1 MPKYL
6 TLILRIT
13 RAGGIMLTNWFPLVL
28 IYIMT
33 NSTSKI
39 LQKFIIRNEKIDDI
53 AFCIAFM
60 FGSGLLTLPLIVFEP
75 VRLPTEPKA
84 WIAFIVSCIG
94 YTYYM
99 SVYFYCM
106 KRLEISQVETIGT
119 SRSIWMMVIGIIAFG
134 EVITL
139 SKVIGI
145 CLIIAA
151 IILVYARKGALIGL
165 EKNHLLVLSYA
176 IVISICYALDKY
188 ALGYFSLVLFQVLI
202 FTIPAIIIAIIF
214 PASAKKII
222 PMFKTKRNT
231 VLMLICFFVQ
241 AVSVLA
247 LYRAYQIGGQ
257 LSIVGPIAQTTTV
270 VTITAGI
277 LILREYWNIK
287 RKIIGILL
295 ALLGVIFLRFLS
307 F

>member
-1 MPKYL
+1 
-6 TLILRIT
+6 
-13 RAGGIMLTNWFPLVL
+13 MLTNWFPLVL
-28 IYIMT
+28 IYILT
-33 NSTSKI
+33 NATSKI

-53 AFCIAFM
+53 AFCIVFM
-60 FGSGLLTLPLIVFEP
+60 FGSGLLTLPLIMVEP
-75 VRLPTEPKA
+75 VRLPTESTA

-94 YTYYM
+94 YTFCM
-99 SVYFYCM
+99 TVYFYCM

-151 IILVYARKGALIGL
+151 ILTVYARKGALIGL
-165 EKNHLLVLSYA
+165 EKNQLLVLLYA
-176 IVISICYALDKY
+176 IVISICYSLDKY

-202 FTIPAIIIAIIF
+202 FTIPAFIIAIIF

-222 PMFKTKRNT
+222 PMFKTKRNAI
-231 VLMLICFFVQ
+231 LMLICFFVQ

>member
-1 MPKYL
+1 
-6 TLILRIT
+6 
-13 RAGGIMLTNWFPLVL
+13 MLTNWFPLVI
-28 IYIMT
+28 IYILL

-39 LQKFIIRNEKIDDI
+39 LQKFILKNEEIDDI
-53 AFCIAFM
+53 AFSIVFM
-60 FGSGLLTLPLIVFEP
+60 FASGLFSLPLIFFEP
-75 VRLPTEPKA
+75 IRVPTQPNA
-84 WIAFIVSCIG
+84 WIALIVSCIG
-94 YTYYM
+94 YAFCMTL
-99 SVYFYCM
+99 YFYCM

-119 SRSIWMMVIGIIAFG
+119 SRSIWMMVLGIVAFG
-134 EVITL
+134 EVLTL
-139 SKVIGI
+139 SKIIGI

-151 IILVYARKGALIGL
+151 IIIVYARKDALIGL
-165 EKNHLLVLSYA
+165 GKIHFAVLLYA

-202 FTIPAIIIAIIF
+202 FTIPAYMIALFF
-214 PASAKKII
+214 PGSVKKII
-222 PMFKTKRNT
+222 PMFKTKRNA
-231 VLMLICFFVQ
+231 VLMVVCFFVQ
-241 AVSVLA
+241 SFSVLS

-287 RKIIGILL
+287 KKMIGIFL

>member
-1 MPKYL
+1 
-6 TLILRIT
+6 
-13 RAGGIMLTNWFPLVL
+13 MLTNWFPLVL
-28 IYIMT
+28 IYILM
-33 NSTSKI
+33 NATSKI

-53 AFCIAFM
+53 AFCIVFM
-60 FGSGLLTLPLIVFEP
+60 FGSGLFTLPLIMVEP
-75 VRLPTEPKA
+75 ARLPAQPTA

-94 YTYYM
+94 YTVCM
-99 SVYFYCM
+99 TLYFYCM

-119 SRSIWMMVIGIIAFG
+119 SRSIWMMVLGIIAFG

-139 SKVIGI
+139 SKVVGI

-151 IILVYARKGALIGL
+151 IVTVYARKGVLIGL
-165 EKNHLLVLSYA
+165 EKNHLLVLLYA
-176 IVISICYALDKY
+176 IIISICYALDKY
-188 ALGYFSLVLFQVLI
+188 VLGYFSLVLFQVLI
-202 FTIPAIIIAIIF
+202 FTIPAFIIAIIF

-222 PMFKTKRNT
+222 PMFKSKRNT
-231 VLMLICFFVQ
+231 ILMLVCCFVQ